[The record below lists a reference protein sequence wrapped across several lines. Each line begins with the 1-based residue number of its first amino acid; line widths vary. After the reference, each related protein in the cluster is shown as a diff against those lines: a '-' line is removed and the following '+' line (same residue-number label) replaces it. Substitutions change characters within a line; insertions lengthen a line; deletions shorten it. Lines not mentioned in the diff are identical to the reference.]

1 MPIARGKLLCPF
13 KSEVHGLAIVDS
25 ASLTHY
31 ICTGDVVIHLERLLV
46 LDSYHSCPGVDF
58 TWGMFRQRT
67 KLDLNRFN
75 FYEQQ
80 GVVVKI
86 KNPCVQTALS

>member
-1 MPIARGKLLCPF
+1 
-13 KSEVHGLAIVDS
+13 
-25 ASLTHY
+25 
-31 ICTGDVVIHLERLLV
+31 
-46 LDSYHSCPGVDF
+46 
-58 TWGMFRQRT
+58 MFRQRT